1 MNMDSTPFDPP
12 SKSQKKRDM
21 LGLQAIGEALVALND
36 ATLKIFDL
44 PEELSAA
51 IREMRRTRGH
61 EGKRRQMQYIGR
73 IMRQVDSASI
83 AAKLEQVKQPAK
95 REVARLHHAE
105 RWRERLMKDPRAF
118 TELEA
123 LRPDADLTAIQ
134 QLVHDAREEAAK
146 KRPPKAFRELF
157 RALTTWLNEKNRESS
172 SNE

>member
-1 MNMDSTPFDPP
+1 MNMDSMPFEPP
-12 SKSQKKRDM
+12 SKSQKKREM

-36 ATLKIFDL
+36 ATLKTFDL

-73 IMRQVDSASI
+73 IMRQVNSALI
-83 AAKLEQVKQPAK
+83 AAKLEQVTQPAK

-105 RWRERLMKDPRAF
+105 RWRERLIKDPRAF
-118 TELEA
+118 AELEA
-123 LRPDADLTAIQ
+123 LRPEADLTVIQ

-146 KRPPKAFRELF
+146 KRPPKAYRELF
-157 RALTTWLNEKNRESS
+157 RVLTAWLNEKNRETI

>member
-1 MNMDSTPFDPP
+1 
-12 SKSQKKRDM
+12 M

-36 ATLKIFDL
+36 ATLKTFDL
-44 PEELSAA
+44 PEELAAA

-83 AAKLEQVKQPAK
+83 AAKLEHVKQPAK

-105 RWRERLMKDPRAF
+105 RWRERLIKDPGAF

-123 LRPDADLTAIQ
+123 LRPEADLTAIQ

-146 KRPPKAFRELF
+146 KRPPKAYRELF
-157 RALTTWLNEKNRESS
+157 RALTAWLNEKNRETSS
-172 SNE
+172 DE

>member
-1 MNMDSTPFDPP
+1 MPFEPP

-21 LGLQAIGEALVALND
+21 QGLQAIGAALVALND
-36 ATLKIFDL
+36 ATLKTLDL
-44 PEELSAA
+44 PDALSVA
-51 IREMRRTRGH
+51 IQEMRRTRGH

-73 IMRQVDSASI
+73 IMRQVDSATI
-83 AAKLEQVKQPAK
+83 AAKLELIKQPAK

-118 TELEA
+118 AELEA
-123 LRPDADLTAIQ
+123 LRPEADLTIIQ
-134 QLVHDAREEAAK
+134 QLVHDARDEAAK

-172 SNE
+172 NNE

>member
-1 MNMDSTPFDPP
+1 MNMDSMPFEPP

-21 LGLQAIGEALVALND
+21 LGLQAIGAALVALND
-36 ATLKIFDL
+36 ATLKTFDL

-51 IREMRRTRGH
+51 IQEMRRTRGH

-83 AAKLEQVKQPAK
+83 AAKLEQVNQPAT
-95 REVARLHHAE
+95 REVAQLHHAE

-118 TELEA
+118 TALEA
-123 LRPDADLTAIQ
+123 LRPQADLTAIQ
-134 QLVHDAREEAAK
+134 QLVHDARDEAAK

-157 RALTTWLNEKNRESS
+157 RALSAWLSEKNRESS
-172 SNE
+172 TNE